1 MIQQLE
7 APTVSGRMSDALMSA
22 VAFAGEQLSGFM
34 ERPIHL
40 RGANVE
46 RLRLERLPDLQADA
60 DRGVI
65 AIYLSFSGALE
76 GHVILSFSPEA
87 AARLAGLLLVEP
99 EIELPLDD
107 MARSAMGEVGNIT
120 AAAFLNSIANTC
132 GMILHPS
139 PPTIVEDMIG
149 ALLSNVVLEMAME
162 STDALLVH
170 TLFDLEGERLQGELI
185 LLPTAASCDILE
197 SELARCK

>member
-1 MIQQLE
+1 MLQLE
-7 APTVSGRMSDALMSA
+7 TPTVSDRMASALMSA

-34 ERPIHL
+34 ERPIRL
-40 RGANVE
+40 RGTQVE

-60 DRGVI
+60 DRAVI

-87 AARLAGLLLVEP
+87 ASRLAGLLLMEP

-120 AAAFLNSIANTC
+120 AASFLNALANSL
-132 GMILHPS
+132 GMIIHPS
-139 PPTIVEDMIG
+139 PPTIVQDMIG

-170 TLFDLEGERLQGELI
+170 TLFDLEGERLQGEVL

-197 SELARCK
+197 SELAQCK

>member
-1 MIQQLE
+1 VIQQLE
-7 APTVSGRMSDALMSA
+7 APLVSDRMSGALMSA
-22 VAFAGEQLSGFM
+22 VAFAGDQLSGFM
-34 ERPIHL
+34 ERQIHL
-40 RGANVE
+40 RGTHVE
-46 RLRLERLPDLQADA
+46 RLRLERLPDLQENA

-65 AIYLSFSGALE
+65 ALYLSFSGALE
-76 GHVILSFSPEA
+76 GHVILAFAPEA
-87 AARLAGLLLVEP
+87 AARLAGVLLMEP
-99 EIELPLDD
+99 VDLPLDD

-120 AAAFLNSIANTC
+120 AASFLNSIANTC

-162 STDALLVH
+162 STHALLVH
-170 TLFDLEGERLQGELI
+170 TLFDIEGERLQGELI

-197 SELARCK
+197 SELAKCK